1 MDIDTLVF
9 VLALG
14 NLGLCAALLFIQ
26 HDPKKS
32 LSLTTW
38 TRARQCQTVAW
49 SLLFVRSI
57 IPEISVPVF
66 ATAGVLANLALFAG
80 VALDA
85 AAMWQA
91 AGRNVWRRVLLPVLG
106 ASGAAWLACNVLGV
120 AANLRVAASALII
133 SGFALAAAAAVAMG
147 WAGATRLRRF
157 LVAALGF
164 PGLAM
169 ALRGIYAAMLPEGG
183 PLLTPETMQAA
194 GLIAMY
200 LLMLANGFGYL
211 LLSREKLQDEL
222 VRQEIV
228 DGVTGAPNRRGFYH
242 ALGPWMAL
250 ARRPGLPTCLIV
262 LKLDH
267 FKRVND
273 SYGHPAGDVVLK
285 AAVEACRKQLRDSDL
300 IGRLGGAEF
309 AVQLPRTM
317 PADALVVAERLRAA
331 IENTP
336 VKTERAIIKLTASLG
351 VTAIRAED
359 STVSLFRRADDALQ
373 AARQG
378 GRNRVA
384 EAAPPSVLY
393 A

>member
-1 MDIDTLVF
+1 MDIDTLIF

-14 NLGLCAALLFIQ
+14 NLGLCAALMFLGR
-26 HDPKKS
+26 DAKKT

-38 TRARQCQTVAW
+38 TRARQCQAVAW
-49 SLLFVRSI
+49 SLLFVRSLLPGLSI
-57 IPEISVPVF
+57 PVF
-66 ATAGVLANLALFAG
+66 ATAGVIANLALFAG

-85 AAMWQA
+85 GALWQA
-91 AGRNVWRRVLLPVLG
+91 AGRNIWRQALLPALG
-106 ASGAAWLACNVLGV
+106 VASVAWLAFNALGL
-120 AANLRVAASALII
+120 APNLRIAASALII
-133 SGFALAAAAAVAMG
+133 GGFALASASAVAMG

-157 LVAALGF
+157 LVVALGL
-164 PGLAM
+164 PGVAM
-169 ALRGIYAAMLPEGG
+169 ALRGAHSAVLPEGG
-183 PLLTPETMQAA
+183 LLTTPEAMQAA
-194 GLIAMY
+194 GLVAMY

-222 VRQEIV
+222 DRQEIV
-228 DGVTGAPNRRGFYH
+228 DAVTGVPNRRGFYY
-242 ALGPWMAL
+242 ALAPWMAL
-250 ARRPGLPTCLIV
+250 ARRPGQPTGLIV

-273 SYGHPAGDVVLK
+273 SYGHPAGDIVLK
-285 AAVEACRKQLRDSDL
+285 AAVDACRKQLRDSDL

-317 PADALVVAERLRAA
+317 PADALAVAERLRCA
-331 IENTP
+331 IAETQ
-336 VKTERAIIKLTASLG
+336 VKTERAIIRLTASLG